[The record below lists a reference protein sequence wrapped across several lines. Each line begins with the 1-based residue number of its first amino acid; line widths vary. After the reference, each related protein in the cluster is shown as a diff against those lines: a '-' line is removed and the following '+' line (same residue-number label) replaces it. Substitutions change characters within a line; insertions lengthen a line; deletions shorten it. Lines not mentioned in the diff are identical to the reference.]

1 MGKLE
6 DLRTLVRLLKEFELP
21 MSPILEYAIR
31 EKEESLL
38 SGVGETA
45 SDSSLYADEEPV
57 SPIEEYVAHESIKD
71 SFRNYLYSEKSAKT
85 ALNYLRYIDK
95 PIRKYIAAVVDNT
108 ADSIY
113 SYQTVED
120 VNKCILKLK
129 SDNGF
134 TSDNLRWHNA
144 LTAALTSYVRF
155 LEMKEIL

>member
-6 DLRTLVRLLKEFELP
+6 DLHTLVRLLKEFELP

-38 SGVGETA
+38 SEVGETA
-45 SDSSLYADEEPV
+45 SDSSLYADERPV

-95 PIRKYIAAVVDNT
+95 PIRKYIAAIVDNT

-155 LEMKEIL
+155 LKMKEIL

>member
-6 DLRTLVRLLKEFELP
+6 DLHTLVRLLKEFELP

-38 SGVGETA
+38 SEVGETA
-45 SDSSLYADEEPV
+45 SDSSLYADERPV
-57 SPIEEYVAHESIKD
+57 SPEEHVAHESIKA

-95 PIRKYIAAVVDNT
+95 PIRKYIAAIVDNT

-155 LEMKEIL
+155 LKMKEIL